1 MQIRTIVA
9 LGVGIVGGAA
19 WTVAR
24 RKEPG
29 LILEI
34 EDRLFVQA
42 AVVEAIAA
50 RAARVR
56 RTKNTVELLLVG
68 RGLLQFRV
76 AEWSIDIPRHGMLY
90 LVSLQADG
98 VPPPTVRNVLIELA
112 AYGLARPGLS
122 FQSRAAFE
130 RGQGRPL
137 SFEIVQREVEV
148 VREAKRPSGSYF
160 KIGEAYYADERFMER
175 LEWIP
180 GSNSDPAGRDVV
192 VPIWKR
198 GKLKFQSL
206 GKAQMFPEQRGGLYV
221 LKPELEGVAL
231 EDYLTELVE
240 LGLVGWGGEWAEF
253 PTTRSSHRPTGTP
266 EWLPAGRIVRRG
278 DDEHLDGA
286 TVAQMLPR
294 LTTQALPDGSI
305 RVRWRN
311 HQVALRPILEARG
324 AYTVRAADP
333 GVQELLGELILRR
346 VALRPEAREA
356 PSGEPSLAH
365 RGTGHIY
372 NAPSGL
378 TYIDSAF
385 ASYLLGRAQGA
396 SYQADSMEL
405 RFGSTESLVLT
416 PVVYRTGPQ
425 LFFLFQ
431 DQIGELYEVNA
442 VRMGTMW
449 GRILDESVRDKL
461 VHQMPFPVDAPKS
474 QRTGH
479 IYRTADSNEYI
490 DGAFLIRLLR
500 DAVGWSVNNDG
511 SLDVDLGRD
520 AGGKPGHVL
529 LKLLSRRLG
538 PTPLGLPRQAG
549 EVYEVG
555 YHKSLAQSM
564 SPVRWTEIVAR
575 MLQARDVVEI
585 ELKQL
590 EQEVM

>member
-1 MQIRTIVA
+1 
-9 LGVGIVGGAA
+9 
-19 WTVAR
+19 
-24 RKEPG
+24 
-29 LILEI
+29 
-34 EDRLFVQA
+34 
-42 AVVEAIAA
+42 
-50 RAARVR
+50 
-56 RTKNTVELLLVG
+56 
-68 RGLLQFRV
+68 
-76 AEWSIDIPRHGMLY
+76 
-90 LVSLQADG
+90 
-98 VPPPTVRNVLIELA
+98 VLIELA

-206 GKAQMFPEQRGGLYV
+206 GKAQMFPEQRGGLYL

-278 DDEHLDGA
+278 DDEHLDAA

-294 LTTQALPDGSI
+294 LTSQTLPDGSI

-311 HQVALRPILEARG
+311 HQIALRPIPEARG

-346 VALRPEAREA
+346 VALRPEARDS
-356 PSGEPSLAH
+356 PSGEPSRAH
-365 RGTGHIY
+365 RSTGHVY

-378 TYIDSAF
+378 TYIDGAF

-396 SYQADSMEL
+396 SYQADS
-405 RFGSTESLVLT
+405 
-416 PVVYRTGPQ
+416 
-425 LFFLFQ
+425 
-431 DQIGELYEVNA
+431 
-442 VRMGTMW
+442 
-449 GRILDESVRDKL
+449 
-461 VHQMPFPVDAPKS
+461 
-474 QRTGH
+474 
-479 IYRTADSNEYI
+479 
-490 DGAFLIRLLR
+490 DGAPVRPDR
-500 DAVGWSVNNDG
+500 VARA
-511 SLDVDLGRD
+511 DLGRAPYWPSAVLSCSRTKSASCTRSIPAHGD
-520 AGGKPGHVL
+520 DVGTHPG
-529 LKLLSRRLG
+529 
-538 PTPLGLPRQAG
+538 
-549 EVYEVG
+549 
-555 YHKSLAQSM
+555 
-564 SPVRWTEIVAR
+564 
-575 MLQARDVVEI
+575 
-585 ELKQL
+585 
-590 EQEVM
+590 